1 MSDSFKAYVL
11 REDDNRKVTGA
22 FEQVATADLPEG
34 DVTVRVAYTTVN
46 YKDGMVMNGIGRLV
60 RSYPHVP
67 GVDFSGTVE
76 ASTHAGLAPGDPVVL
91 TGWRVGETR
100 WGGYGELARVPGEFL
115 VRLPDGLTLA
125 RAMALGTAGFTAGL
139 AVDTLEAAGMRPDGG
154 EVLVTGASGGVGSVA
169 VALLA
174 AKGYTVVASTG
185 RAETHDYL
193 KGLGAAAIVD
203 RAELAEPPKRPL
215 ASERFQAAVDNV
227 GGSTLANLLTQIAYG
242 GAVAAVGLTG
252 GNEVTTT
259 VLPFLLRGVSLLGI
273 DSVMCPK
280 DRRERVWQTI
290 ASTLPMDKLD
300 SVSHTHGF
308 DELPVLGRA
317 ILKGEVR
324 GRAVVSFE
332 APRSRGA
339 SG

>member
-1 MSDSFKAYVL
+1 MSDGFKAYVL
-11 REDDNRKVTGA
+11 REGEGGKVTGA
-22 FEQVATADLPEG
+22 FEELATAELPDG
-34 DVTVRVAYTTVN
+34 DVIVRVAYTTVN

-60 RSYPHVP
+60 RKYPHVP

-76 ASTHAGLAPGDPVVL
+76 ASSHPGLAPGDPVVL

-100 WGGYGELARVPGEFL
+100 WGGYAVLARVPGDYL
-115 VRLPDGLTLA
+115 VRLPAGLSLE

-139 AVDTLEAAGMRPDGG
+139 AVDSLEAAGMRPDGG

-185 RAETHDYL
+185 RAETHGYL
-193 KGLGAAAIVD
+193 TELGAASIVD
-203 RAELAEPPKRPL
+203 RAEFAEQPKRPL

-227 GGSTLANLLTQIAYG
+227 GGTTLANLLTQVAYG
-242 GAVAAVGLTG
+242 GSVAAVGLTG

-280 DRRERVWQTI
+280 DRRERVWKAI
-290 ASTLPMDKLD
+290 ADTLPMDRLD
-300 SVSHTHGF
+300 AVSHLHRF
-308 DELPVLGRA
+308 DELPDLGRA
-317 ILKGEVR
+317 ILKGAVR
-324 GRAVVSFE
+324 GRAVVTV
-332 APRSRGA
+332 G
-339 SG
+339 GG

>member
-1 MSDSFKAYVL
+1 MTETFKAYLL
-11 REDDNRKVTGA
+11 REGEDRKVTGA
-22 FEQVATADLPEG
+22 FEDVPVVDLPDG

-60 RSYPHVP
+60 RNYPHVP
-67 GVDFSGTVE
+67 GVDFSGVVE
-76 ASTHAGLAPGDPVVL
+76 TSAHPGLAPGDQVVL

-100 WGGYGELARVPGEFL
+100 WGGCGELARVPGDYL
-115 VRLPDGLTLA
+115 VKLPAGLTLA

-174 AKGYTVVASTG
+174 ARGYTVAAGTG

-193 KGLGAAAIVD
+193 KELGASAIVD
-203 RAELAEPPKRPL
+203 RAELSEPPKRPL

-227 GGSTLANLLTQIAYG
+227 GGTTLASLLTQIAYG
-242 GAVAAVGLTG
+242 GSVAAVGLTG

-280 DRRERVWQTI
+280 DRRERVWRSI
-290 ASTLPMDKLD
+290 AETLPMDRLD
-300 SVSHTHGF
+300 AASHLHRF
-308 DELPVLGRA
+308 DELPALGKA

-324 GRAVVSFE
+324 GRAVVTV
-332 APRSRGA
+332 G
-339 SG
+339 GD